1 MVRIFSS
8 GPLERMRLANQ
19 IQGFRIPVRRE
30 AGEKNI
36 IESTAKKRSRS
47 IAIDSKMKDKR

>member
-19 IQGFRIPVRRE
+19 IQGFRIP
-30 AGEKNI
+30 AAMKLEKKI
-36 IESTAKKRSRS
+36 LLKVLQKRGVDQLLS
-47 IAIDSKMKDKR
+47 IAK